1 MQEEGG
7 RAVCSKSHQAL
18 IANHAHTLCLLVLS
32 ASKFPWIWRQGG
44 ELLLLIMNVMKVTV
58 FGWGGGDG
66 FDGYDTRSVGP
77 GPYILSLDD
86 SMALYYKL

>member
-1 MQEEGG
+1 
-7 RAVCSKSHQAL
+7 
-18 IANHAHTLCLLVLS
+18 
-32 ASKFPWIWRQGG
+32 
-44 ELLLLIMNVMKVTV
+44 MNVMKETV
-58 FGWGGGDG
+58 FGWGGGHG